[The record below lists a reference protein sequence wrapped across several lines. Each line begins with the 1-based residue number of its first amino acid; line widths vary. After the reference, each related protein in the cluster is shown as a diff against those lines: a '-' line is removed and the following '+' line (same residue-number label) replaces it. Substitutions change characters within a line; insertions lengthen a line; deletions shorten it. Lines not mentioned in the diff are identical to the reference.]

1 MRRSRLYRIGGI
13 GYTAVLALAVLVVAL
28 GALGVVLRLVAAL
41 GTNVPAPLANLAKA
55 LPGVSATVT
64 ADPTTQQVSSIAITA

>member
-13 GYTAVLALAVLVVAL
+13 GYYAVLALAVLVVAL

-41 GTNVPAPLANLAKA
+41 GANVPAPLANLAKA
-55 LPGVSATVT
+55 LPTVSATVS
-64 ADPTTQQVSSIAITA
+64 ANPTTESVSSIAITA

>member
-41 GTNVPAPLANLAKA
+41 GANVPAPLANLAKA
-55 LPGVSATVT
+55 LPTVHASVSANP
-64 ADPTTQQVSSIAITA
+64 ATQQVASIAVTA